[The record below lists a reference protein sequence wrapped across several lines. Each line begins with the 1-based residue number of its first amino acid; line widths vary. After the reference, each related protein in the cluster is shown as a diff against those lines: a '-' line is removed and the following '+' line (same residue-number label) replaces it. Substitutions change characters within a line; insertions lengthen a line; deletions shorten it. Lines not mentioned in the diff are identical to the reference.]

1 MIQLSLLF
9 STRLYL
15 LLSHR
20 FCVSLLPSR
29 RFNHLYAVPPPSS
42 EGGEAALCAA
52 VRAQLPLCAPSI
64 KMCRHRRRSKAKPL
78 RGSRGGYR
86 RKPQSLPC
94 RAQGSRERTPSPLC
108 EIPNSEF
115 RIPHYSVPP
124 PLQNVRARRAHLHFS
139 CAQRARF
146 MRRRRA
152 SCAGGALHLQSKK
165 PAEAGFLLFAHI
177 SLQATMSIPVP
188 RTSCRSTSP
197 HLTGEVT
204 LILFISSITSKI
216 FSLGMSPLVLTG
228 MRG

>member
-1 MIQLSLLF
+1 MTAFSLSARLYFGANSNRALSLPQ
-9 STRLYL
+9 SRLCIL
-15 LLSHR
+15 WARQLPPQREPRRLPPQTADLLS
-20 FCVSLLPSR
+20 VS
-29 RFNHLYAVPPPSS
+29 AVEPR
-42 EGGEAALCAA
+42 ALCAGG
-52 VRAQLPLCAPSI
+52 S
-64 KMCRHRRRSKAKPL
+64 L
-78 RGSRGGYR
+78 RF
-86 RKPQSLPC
+86 
-94 RAQGSRERTPSPLC
+94 
-108 EIPNSEF
+108 N
-115 RIPHYSVPP
+115 SVPP

-152 SCAGGALHLQSKK
+152 SCAVGALHLRSKK
-165 PAEAGFLLFAHI
+165 PAEAGFLLFTHI

>member
-1 MIQLSLLF
+1 MFGVNAVTGRGYNPSVSFADSSPYTGEPRSALS
-9 STRLYL
+9 SPY
-15 LLSHR
+15 
-20 FCVSLLPSR
+20 
-29 RFNHLYAVPPPSS
+29 
-42 EGGEAALCAA
+42 
-52 VRAQLPLCAPSI
+52 
-64 KMCRHRRRSKAKPL
+64 
-78 RGSRGGYR
+78 
-86 RKPQSLPC
+86 
-94 RAQGSRERTPSPLC
+94 RAQGSQERTPSPLC

-146 MRRRRA
+146 MRPK
-152 SCAGGALHLQSKK
+152 GALNLRSKK
-165 PAEAGFLLFAHI
+165 PAEAGFLLFTHI